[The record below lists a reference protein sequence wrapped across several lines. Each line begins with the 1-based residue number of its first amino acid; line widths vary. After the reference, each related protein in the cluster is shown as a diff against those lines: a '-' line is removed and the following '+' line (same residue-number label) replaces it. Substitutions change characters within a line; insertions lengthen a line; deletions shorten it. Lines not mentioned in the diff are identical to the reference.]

1 MTKVLAVVL
10 FLSSVAMSAPISCS
24 DSDSTYALLVSSHH
38 KTAVVTIGGQV
49 PQFGKLVCE
58 WSNPT
63 TSEEHVFMTC
73 QSPHVADAGYTASL
87 YLMHSEGNNSAV
99 RIEES
104 WFGGSHLRANIP
116 CVSAQ

>member
-24 DSDSTYALLVSSHH
+24 DSDSTYALLVSSNQ

-49 PQFGKLVCE
+49 PQFGKLVCKR
-58 WSNPT
+58 SHPAA
-63 TSEEHVFMTC
+63 SEAHVFMTC

-87 YLMHSEGNNSAV
+87 YIMDSEGNNSAV